1 MRAWCNRQT
10 MRIGLKVGTWKHC
23 CNQPLKVKGFDP
35 SFQPKMAQMVWCPS
49 RIDEVTVVV
58 LSQQMVSQDDDKSCS
73 ISRIGRFNARG
84 IPTNHTQWFLGLGFH
99 KCMFNRVSP
108 LCKHLGVLFGD
119 TGSTVLIASQNVC
132 GTRNHPSTSSWI
144 YVQPVHTRFL
154 LVDIGSTVLIAVEM
168 SWR

>member
-1 MRAWCNRQT
+1 MVMKNSGQNQNMRAWCNKQT
-10 MRIGLKVGTWKHC
+10 MRIGLKGGTWKHC

-73 ISRIGRFNARG
+73 ISRIGIFNARG

-99 KCMFNRVSP
+99 KCMFNGVSP
-108 LCKHLGVLFGD
+108 LCKHLGVFIRGYRL
-119 TGSTVLIASQNVC
+119 N
-132 GTRNHPSTSSWI
+132 R
-144 YVQPVHTRFL
+144 
-154 LVDIGSTVLIAVEM
+154 VDCQSKCL
-168 SWR
+168 WH